1 MFGRVLIGKDNV
13 TRCIIDTK
21 TPVIE
26 VIVAIGERQ
35 RMLFINLP
43 LQSQLRTQLADI
55 LTVF

>member
-21 TPVIE
+21 TAVIE
-26 VIVAIGERQ
+26 IIVAIGERQ
-35 RMLFINLP
+35 RMLFVNLP
-43 LQSQLRTQLADI
+43 LQSQLWTQLADI

>member
-1 MFGRVLIGKDNV
+1 MFGRVLIGKGNV

-35 RMLFINLP
+35 RMLFVNLP
-43 LQSQLRTQLADI
+43 LQS
-55 LTVF
+55 

>member
-1 MFGRVLIGKDNV
+1 MFGRVLIGKGNV

-35 RMLFINLP
+35 RVLLVYLP
-43 LQSQLRTQLADI
+43 LQS
-55 LTVF
+55 